1 MVCLVNECRAQSM
14 PEPQGLDYKLKNYK
28 VSGRKGAK
36 SDDYLMRKL
45 LMKKK
50 FKFPLSECWSK

>member
-1 MVCLVNECRAQSM
+1 MVCLVNKRRAQSM
-14 PEPQGLDYKLKNYK
+14 PEPQGLVYKLTNHK

-45 LMKKK
+45 LMEKK
-50 FKFPLSECWSK
+50 FKFPLSECWGK